1 MMSRS
6 ERSSAMGRKHGS
18 PVGLGLT
25 HSNGQWIM
33 VSSPWGIF
41 GPCNFFSSVKEVK
54 RFLKPLLRYLSEAIS
69 ANWRA
74 LSSRQCKPHDF
85 FSSIKEVKRFPKPLL
100 RDSSEAASASW
111 RPSQA
116 VSARWR
122 SAITSRLSIEQPRG
136 CFFWSIALKNG
147 GIQSV

>member
-1 MMSRS
+1 
-6 ERSSAMGRKHGS
+6 MGRKHGS

-41 GPCNFFSSVKEVK
+41 GPHN
-54 RFLKPLLRYLSEAIS
+54 
-69 ANWRA
+69 
-74 LSSRQCKPHDF
+74 F